1 MHHFKTEKPEKMRK
15 FILLIIF
22 LPMSL
27 GLLADVG
34 DSYRYK
40 AKLNLTD
47 NREITG
53 YFYFH
58 TYEKGFNQAKTDF
71 KTYILTYYHFPITI
85 YENIKTIEINQ
96 YLTVDFAIEG
106 SGIAIKKNEII
117 SLILFGELETEVGSR
132 LIEVNKTEFG
142 LINQDFV
149 CTESYYNESFA
160 IASTI
165 YFLSWSSKNKLT
177 EIRNEMAKNIDRL
190 LLIDNNEQ
198 SINKYI
204 EKKRIELM
212 EKGIVLFRYDGAV

>member
-1 MHHFKTEKPEKMRK
+1 M
-15 FILLIIF
+15 FII

-40 AKLNLTD
+40 ATLKLKD

-71 KTYILTYYHFPITI
+71 KTYILTYYHFPIKI

-96 YLTVDFAIEG
+96 YLAVDFAIEG
-106 SGIAIKKNEII
+106 SGITVKKNEII
-117 SLILFGELETEVGSR
+117 SLILIGELETEVGSR
-132 LIEVNKTEFG
+132 LIEVNKREFG

>member
-1 MHHFKTEKPEKMRK
+1 
-15 FILLIIF
+15 
-22 LPMSL
+22 MSL

-40 AKLNLTD
+40 ATLKLTD

-58 TYEKGFNQAKTDF
+58 TYEKGFSQTKKDF
-71 KTYILTYYHFPITI
+71 KTYILTYYYFPITI

-106 SGIAIKKNEII
+106 SGITVKKNEII
-117 SLILFGELETEVGSR
+117 SLILIGELETEVGSR
-132 LIEVNKTEFG
+132 LIEVNNREFG

-149 CTESYYNESFA
+149 CTESYYNESFG
-160 IASTI
+160 IASTL
-165 YFLSWSSKNKLT
+165 YFLSWPGKNNLT
-177 EIRNEMAKNIDRL
+177 EIKNEMAKNIDQL

-198 SINKYI
+198 ALNKYI
-204 EKKRIELM
+204 AKKRIELI
-212 EKGIVLFRYDGAV
+212 EKGIVFFRYDGAV